1 MAPDKVA
8 VISLGCSKNLVDSER
23 LMRMFES
30 AGTEVAFEPG
40 ADYFEGPGR
49 VHVVINTCGFIG
61 DAKEES
67 IEEILS
73 WTQAR
78 TEGRIAGLYV
88 MGCLS
93 ERYAAELKAEI
104 PEVDAW
110 RGKTDWGSLVGLV
123 ASRRPGAAPYDRVLT
138 TPRHHAYL
146 KIAEGCDRMCAF
158 CAIPLITGRYRSR
171 PIEEIVEEARLLASR
186 GVRELNVIA
195 QDLTSYGRDLYGRVE
210 IARLVDALADVEGIE
225 WIRLHYAYPNEFP
238 LDLLD
243 VMARRSNVC
252 KYLDIALQHASDKV
266 LSNMRR
272 HITLAETE
280 SLLAE
285 IRRRVPGIH
294 LRTTLMT
301 GFPGE
306 GEAEFA
312 ELLEFAKRQ
321 RFERM
326 GAFAYCEEEGTYGAR
341 HYADEV
347 PAEVK
352 QQRLDTLM
360 QLQEEISAAVQ
371 ASKVGQVMKVVIDR
385 EEPDHYVGRTEFDS
399 PEVDPEVLVA
409 KTRPLE
415 RGQFY
420 NVKIKSS
427 LPYELIGEVTDDD
440 SAAIN

>member
-1 MAPDKVA
+1 MTPVKVA

-23 LMRMFES
+23 LMKMFRS
-30 AGTEVAFEPG
+30 AGIETAFEPDERFFDTR
-40 ADYFEGPGR
+40 AR

-67 IEEILS
+67 ITEILS
-73 WTQAR
+73 WTAPR
-78 TEGRIAGLYV
+78 TEGRIAGLHV

-93 ERYAAELKAEI
+93 QRYADQLKTEI
-104 PEVDAW
+104 PEVDTW
-110 RGKTDWGSLVGLV
+110 WGKTDWPDLVTAIARRAPGSVEW
-123 ASRRPGAAPYDRVLT
+123 DRVLT
-138 TPRHHAYL
+138 TPPHHAYL

-171 PIEEIVEEARLLASR
+171 PIDEIVDEARSLASR

-195 QDLTSYGRDLYGRVE
+195 QDLTSYGKDLYGKVE
-210 IARLVDALADVEGIE
+210 IARLVDRLADVEGIE

-243 VMARRSNVC
+243 VMARRHNVC
-252 KYLDIALQHASDKV
+252 KYLDIALQHADDGV
-266 LSNMRR
+266 LSAMRR

-280 SLLAE
+280 KLLDE

-306 GEAEFA
+306 TDEAFARLMEFVR
-312 ELLEFAKRQ
+312 RQ

-326 GAFAYCEEEGTYGAR
+326 GAFAYCEEEDTYAAR
-341 HYADEV
+341 HYADEI
-347 PAEVK
+347 PHEVK
-352 QQRLDTLM
+352 QQRLDSLM
-360 QLQEEISAAVQ
+360 ALQEEISASVQ
-371 ASKVGQVMKVVIDR
+371 QQKVGQTLRVIIDR

-409 KTRPLE
+409 KTRPLR

-420 NVKIKSS
+420 NVKITSA
-427 LPYELIGEVTDDD
+427 LPFELMGEVTDTDD
-440 SAAIN
+440 